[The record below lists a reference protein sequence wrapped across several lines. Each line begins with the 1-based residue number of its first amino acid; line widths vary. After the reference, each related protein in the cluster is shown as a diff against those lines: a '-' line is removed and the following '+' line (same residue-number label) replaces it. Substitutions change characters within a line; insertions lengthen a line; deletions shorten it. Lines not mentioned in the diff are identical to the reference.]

1 MANNSSIICKA
12 LSFKARLDEDL
23 VAEALFALQYASIK
37 YFEEDRDINFT
48 QFAVTLIR
56 KKVID
61 FINKQNHTNGSDLHE
76 KIHSAIKAVNA
87 GHNSESVGYQKE
99 IEEFGNCF
107 GSDEFIEGTNAF
119 MEKRK
124 PNF

>member
-1 MANNSSIICKA
+1 MPKCMEIISSISNNSPQAIS
-12 LSFKARLDEDL
+12 
-23 VAEALFALQYASIK
+23 
-37 YFEEDRDINFT
+37 
-48 QFAVTLIR
+48 
-56 KKVID
+56 
-61 FINKQNHTNGSDLHE
+61 
-76 KIHSAIKAVNA
+76 SAIKAVNA
-87 GHNSESVGYQKE
+87 GYSSESIGYQKE